1 MFEYAM
7 EHVCTY
13 RASLK
18 DPVVVSTT
26 DGDIRVN
33 FYVTDGEV
41 WGPRLKGKVLPIGG
55 DWLTLRKDGVCLLD
69 VRAVLQSEDG
79 AHIDMAYN
87 GILDMG
93 PEGHANFL
101 KGEVPDLV
109 KIRAAPRLRTAH
121 PDYAWIN
128 RVQFINIGE
137 GRLKDKQV
145 QYDVYALT

>member
-1 MFEYAM
+1 MFDYSM

-13 RASLK
+13 RANLQ
-18 DPVVVSTT
+18 DPVIVSSAE
-26 DGDIRVN
+26 GDVRVN

-55 DWLTLRKDGVCLLD
+55 DWLTLRRDGVCMLD
-69 VRAVLQSEDG
+69 VRAALQSEDG
-79 AHIDMAYN
+79 AHIDVAYN
-87 GILDMG
+87 GVLDLG
-93 PEGHANFL
+93 PDGHANFL
-101 KGEVPDLV
+101 KGVVPDLV

-121 PDYAWIN
+121 PDYAWVN

-145 QYDVYALT
+145 QYDVYALG